1 MDLELVINIGVA
13 IVAWIAALLNMIVEK
28 NKTKKAKKIVN
39 LAKVV
44 QKIPAHIKE
53 AEQLIGD
60 GNGEKKLA
68 VVMEKI
74 KIDCLELS
82 VNYED
87 NLEGLTQEVEKILDT
102 PQKKQNEETTS
113 IRQQVTQEQ
122 NELLLKENELLQ
134 EKIKKLKGE

>member
-13 IVAWIAALLNMIVEK
+13 IVAWVAALLNMLVEK

-44 QKIPAHIKE
+44 QRIPAHIKA
-53 AEQLIGD
+53 AEELIGD
-60 GNGEKKLA
+60 GNGDKKLA

-74 KIDCLELS
+74 KIDCLELA
-82 VNYED
+82 VDYES
-87 NLEGLTQEVEKILDT
+87 NLEGLTQEVEKVLDT
-102 PQKKQNEETTS
+102 PQKK
-113 IRQQVTQEQ
+113 Q

-134 EKIKKLKGE
+134 EKLKKLKGE

>member
-1 MDLELVINIGVA
+1 MDLELVINISVA
-13 IVAWIAALLNMIVEK
+13 IVAWVAALLNMIVEK

-44 QKIPAHIKE
+44 QRIPAHIKA
-53 AEQLIGD
+53 AEELIGD

-74 KIDCLELS
+74 KIDCLQLA
-82 VNYED
+82 VDYES
-87 NLEGLTQEVEKILDT
+87 NIEGLTQEVEKVLDT
-102 PQKKQNEETTS
+102 PQKKQNEETN

-122 NELLLKENELLQ
+122 NELLIKENELLQ
-134 EKIKKLKGE
+134 EKLKKLKGE

>member
-13 IVAWIAALLNMIVEK
+13 IVAWVAALLNMIVEK
-28 NKTKKAKKIVN
+28 SKTKKAKKIVN

-44 QKIPAHIKE
+44 QKIPAHIKA
-53 AEQLIGD
+53 AEELIGD

-74 KIDCLELS
+74 KIDCLQLA
-82 VNYED
+82 VDYES
-87 NLEGLTQEVEKILDT
+87 NIEGLTQEVEKVLET
-102 PQKKQNEETTS
+102 PQKKQELETN

-122 NELLLKENELLQ
+122 NELLIKENELLQ
-134 EKIKKLKGE
+134 EKLKKLKGE

>member
-13 IVAWIAALLNMIVEK
+13 IVAWVAALLNMIVEK
-28 NKTKKAKKIVN
+28 SKTKKAKKIVN

-44 QKIPAHIKE
+44 QKIPAHIKA
-53 AEQLIGD
+53 AEELIGD

-74 KIDCLELS
+74 KIDCLQLA
-82 VNYED
+82 VDYES
-87 NLEGLTQEVEKILDT
+87 NIEGLTQEVEKVLDT
-102 PQKKQNEETTS
+102 PQKKQNEETN

-122 NELLLKENELLQ
+122 NELLIKENELLQ
-134 EKIKKLKGE
+134 EKLKKLKGE

>member
-13 IVAWIAALLNMIVEK
+13 IVAWVAALLNMIVEK

-53 AEQLIGD
+53 AEELIGD
-60 GNGEKKLA
+60 GNGDKKLA

-74 KIDCLELS
+74 KIDCLQLA
-82 VNYED
+82 VDYES
-87 NLEGLTQEVEKILDT
+87 NIEGLTQEVEKVLDT
-102 PQKKQNEETTS
+102 PQKKQNEETN

-134 EKIKKLKGE
+134 EKLKKLKGE

>member
-13 IVAWIAALLNMIVEK
+13 IIAWVAALLNMIVEK
-28 NKTKKAKKIVN
+28 SKTKKAKKIVN

-44 QKIPAHIKE
+44 QKIPGHIKE

-60 GNGEKKLA
+60 GNGDKKLA

-74 KIDCLELS
+74 KIDCLELA
-82 VNYED
+82 VDYES
-87 NLEGLTQEVEKILDT
+87 NIEGLTQEVEKVLDT
-102 PQKKQNEETTS
+102 PQKKQEIETN

-122 NELLLKENELLQ
+122 NELLIKENELLQ
-134 EKIKKLKGE
+134 EKLKKLKGE